1 MISKRENSRQQK
13 RHYTHHP
20 LNFHFCHLFSYY
32 HHKISSC
39 SQPFHYG
46 QLFSYFQHLHFRH
59 RPLFSFHCPTT
70 FTGSTCKRNFSQDQQ
85 ARGTSHR
92 INMQEELFTGSTCM
106 RNFSLEQH
114 PRGTFH
120 RIYMHQELLTGS
132 TCTRNFSQDQHA
144 RGTHFRINMHEN
156 FSRDQHARGTSHWIN
171 MQEELLTGSTCKR
184 NFSQDQHTPGTIH
197 SIKMQEEL
205 LTGSTCT
212 RNFSQYQHAR
222 GTSHRI
228 NMQEELLTESTCKK
242 TFWSAY
248 GCFSLD
254 VKLYRSLSLSP
265 ILLLWIFPFC
275 HYCQL
280 FSYYSILFTSV
291 VNCLE
296 PWIYAWLSL
305 FQTTHDLRFKDLGRC
320 LWLKWGDSKQHI
332 YVPEMVLKTLQPTVC
347 ALKGYQWY
355 HDKSEGKLKTA
366 EETLHSSSP

>member
-1 MISKRENSRQQK
+1 
-13 RHYTHHP
+13 
-20 LNFHFCHLFSYY
+20 
-32 HHKISSC
+32 
-39 SQPFHYG
+39 
-46 QLFSYFQHLHFRH
+46 
-59 RPLFSFHCPTT
+59 
-70 FTGSTCKRNFSQDQQ
+70 
-85 ARGTSHR
+85 
-92 INMQEELFTGSTCM
+92 
-106 RNFSLEQH
+106 
-114 PRGTFH
+114 
-120 RIYMHQELLTGS
+120 MH
-132 TCTRNFSQDQHA
+132 
-144 RGTHFRINMHEN
+144 
-156 FSRDQHARGTSHWIN
+156 
-171 MQEELLTGSTCKR
+171 EELLTGSTCKR
-184 NFSQDQHTPGTIH
+184 NFSQDQH
-197 SIKMQEEL
+197 QELFTVSTCNRNFSQEL
-205 LTGSTCT
+205 LLHTELLKGSTCKRNFSQDQCT

-254 VKLYRSLSLSP
+254 VKLYRSLSISP

-332 YVPEMVLKTLQPTVC
+332 HVPEMVLKTLQPTVC

-366 EETLHSSSP
+366 EETLHSPSP

>member
-1 MISKRENSRQQK
+1 MHEE
-13 RHYTHHP
+13 
-20 LNFHFCHLFSYY
+20 L
-32 HHKISSC
+32 
-39 SQPFHYG
+39 
-46 QLFSYFQHLHFRH
+46 
-59 RPLFSFHCPTT
+59 
-70 FTGSTCKRNFSQDQQ
+70 FTGSTCKSNFSHINMQEEHLIGLTCKRNFSLDQHTRGTFHRINMQEELLTGSTYKRNFSQDQH

-92 INMQEELFTGSTCM
+92 INMQEELFTGSTCK
-106 RNFSLEQH
+106 
-114 PRGTFH
+114 
-120 RIYMHQELLTGS
+120 
-132 TCTRNFSQDQHA
+132 RNFSQDQHA
-144 RGTHFRINMHEN
+144 
-156 FSRDQHARGTSHWIN
+156 
-171 MQEELLTGSTCKR
+171 
-184 NFSQDQHTPGTIH
+184 P
-197 SIKMQEEL
+197 
-205 LTGSTCT
+205 
-212 RNFSQYQHAR
+212 

-254 VKLYRSLSLSP
+254 VKLYRLLSISP

-305 FQTTHDLRFKDLGRC
+305 FRTTHDLRFKDLGRC

-332 YVPEMVLKTLQPTVC
+332 HVPEMVLKTLQPTVC

-355 HDKSEGKLKTA
+355 HNKSEGKLKTA